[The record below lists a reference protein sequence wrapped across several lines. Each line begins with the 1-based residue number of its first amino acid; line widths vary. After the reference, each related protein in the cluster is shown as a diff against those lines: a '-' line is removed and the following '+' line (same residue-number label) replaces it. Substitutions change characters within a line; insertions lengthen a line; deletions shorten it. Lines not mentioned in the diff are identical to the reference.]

1 MASNSV
7 QTFVTILCVGAAVL
21 ALWIVVRL
29 PDRGPRDLRHALLH
43 IGLSIAIGYA
53 VAPIIGAIASV
64 GIPAPAYVGTFAIAL
79 PALTYMFVA
88 AAWLMRVLRDF
99 FHGARY

>member
-1 MASNSV
+1 MTPESV

-29 PDRGPRDLRHALLH
+29 PQRGPRDLPHALLH
-43 IGLSIAIGYA
+43 VVLSITIGYGIS
-53 VAPIIGAIASV
+53 PGIRAIAAA
-64 GIPAPAYVGTFAIAL
+64 GIPGAAYVGTFCVAL

-88 AAWLMRVLRDF
+88 AAWLIRVTRDLL
-99 FHGARY
+99 HGARY